1 MKTLW
6 KTLKVVLGVLVIA
19 VIACAILG
27 FPRAGSGK
35 LRGNQYAL
43 FVCKCQIRNW
53 KNTNPSNPSFDF
65 YALSEA
71 DKKRT
76 IAWGFGANFWIRT
89 NFHWTGVSNSEVV
102 IVCESEFD
110 NVPKSSW
117 SFDRKYPAHAVGYS
131 DGKSGLISPSQFTNL
146 SMVGF
151 VSLRNLATNSEF
163 NFFK

>member
-1 MKTLW
+1 MKTFW
-6 KTLKVVLGVLVIA
+6 KILKAILGIFVIA

-27 FPRAGSGK
+27 FPPASTGK
-35 LRGNQYAL
+35 LRGNQYTL
-43 FVCKCQIRNW
+43 HVCKWQISNW
-53 KNTNPSNPSFDF
+53 KNASAGNPSFDF

-76 IAWGFGANFWIRT
+76 ITWGLRPNFWIRT
-89 NFHWTGVSNSEVV
+89 NFLWTGVSNRAVV

-117 SFDRKYPAHAVGYS
+117 SFGRKYPAHAVGYS
-131 DGKSGLISPSQFTNL
+131 DGKSGLVSPGEFTNL

-151 VSLRNLATNSEF
+151 VSLGNLLTNSEF
-163 NFFK
+163 NIAK